1 MISAGLA
8 ENRPPHRVWPDDGA
22 AAGGLESGMG
32 GSGKGVLIGALA
44 LAVLAGGTVGTLY
57 AMRAGPFKGEVSA
70 EAEPAAR
77 SELARFATGP
87 LARLETPAVLETA
100 PDYVFKDRQGTEV
113 RFTDFR
119 GKVVVVNLW
128 AMWCA
133 PCRTEMPTIAALASA
148 YPDGD
153 LVVLPIN
160 VDTGD
165 DAVADARSFI
175 DVHEPLP
182 FYSDTRFQ
190 LPFEFPGRGKMP
202 QTILLD
208 REGRIRAAFS
218 GEADWNSSEARALI
232 DAILAES

>member
-1 MISAGLA
+1 MSGSKMG
-8 ENRPPHRVWPDDGA
+8 VWIG
-22 AAGGLESGMG
+22 
-32 GSGKGVLIGALA
+32 GALA

-57 AMRAGPFKGEVSA
+57 AMGAGPFKAAAPG
-70 EAEPAAR
+70 EAEQ
-77 SELARFATGP
+77 SELARFAVGP
-87 LARLETPAVLETA
+87 LAALEAPAVLAQA
-100 PDYVFKDRQGTEV
+100 PDYVFKTREGFDT
-113 RFTDFR
+113 RFADFR
-119 GKVVVVNLW
+119 GKVVLVNLW

-148 YPDGD
+148 YEGRD

-175 DVHEPLP
+175 DVHNPLP

-190 LPFEFPGRGKMP
+190 LPFEFPGKGKMP

-208 REGRIRAAFS
+208 RQGRIRAAFS
-218 GEADWNSSEARALI
+218 GEADWSSTEARALI
-232 DAILAES
+232 DAVMAEPT